1 VGRVA
6 DGPIPVARI
15 EPTGAMYR
23 RRLTLV
29 RDEVFAWFR
38 TLVSAAVYATL
49 IVTFGVQ
56 VARVEGQSMQPTLG
70 NEDRLI
76 VNKFAYVIG
85 SPRPGDI
92 VMLYYPRDP
101 DKSFVKRVIAE
112 EGDRVKIVNGRV
124 FVNGRQMADDF
135 VPENYRGHDD
145 HDEVTVSPGF
155 YYVLGDHR
163 TNSSDSRE
171 WGEVPKKY
179 ITGKVQLRWWPVTDA
194 RVF

>member
-1 VGRVA
+1 
-6 DGPIPVARI
+6 
-15 EPTGAMYR
+15 MSR

-56 VARVEGQSMQPTLG
+56 VARVEGQSMAPTLG

-112 EGDRVKIVNGRV
+112 EGDRVKIENGRV

-145 HDEVTVSPGF
+145 HDEVTVSPGY